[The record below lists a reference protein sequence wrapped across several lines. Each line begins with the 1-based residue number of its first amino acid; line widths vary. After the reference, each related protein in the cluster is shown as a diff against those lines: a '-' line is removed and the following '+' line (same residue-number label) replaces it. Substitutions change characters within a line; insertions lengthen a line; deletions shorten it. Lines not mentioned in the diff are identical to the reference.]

1 MSTIFTKIINNE
13 IPSRKVY
20 EDEDAVAFL
29 DIDQKHAGHLLVVP
43 RSEVDKFYD
52 MSFEEFGRLMEVAHK
67 LAGALEKATGLRTKL
82 EIIGVDVPHT
92 HVHLVPMGSE
102 NKLNW
107 MTEDE
112 IAEKVRQSV
121 EGKT

>member
-20 EDEDAVAFL
+20 EDEHAVAFL
-29 DIDQKHAGHLLVVP
+29 DIDQKHSGHLLVVP

-52 MSFEEFGRLMEVAHK
+52 MENEEFSKLMLVAK
-67 LAGALEKATGLRTKL
+67 RLAGALEKATGLRTKL
-82 EIIGVDVPHT
+82 EIIGVDVPHA
-92 HVHLVPMGSE
+92 HIHLIPMGGE

-112 IAEKVRQSV
+112 IAEAVKK
-121 EGKT
+121 EIEE